1 MAIGRT
7 IFVVSAPMALIAV
20 FVWGASNKHHKVR
33 SAPPDS
39 TTSEPNKTHHDV
51 GSANRG
57 LTRRP
62 LRRGTDPPEQLTASM
77 GSSGHH
83 GYHLTAGPRARRSH
97 GMPRQSAL
105 SKPPRTLGIEEE
117 FHLVDLTTRRL
128 ATRAPEL
135 LPLLPDGYVAELQS
149 CVVET
154 NGSVVSTLPELRADL
169 TARRRVLVDTAA
181 RLGLGV
187 VAAGA
192 APLSIPSEMHVT
204 PTPRY
209 QQMLADYQL
218 LAREQLICGTQ
229 IHVGIDDR
237 DECVL
242 VAGRVAAYVPTL
254 LALSAS
260 SPFWSDGSDTGY
272 SSVRTLVWQRWPTT
286 GLAPPA
292 TSAAEYDTLISNLIA
307 TGVITDAG
315 MSYFDVRPALR
326 TPTLELRVCDSCP
339 RADTIVLIAALFR
352 ALVEREI
359 EGLRSGA
366 PAAIVVPPLGRAALW
381 RAARS
386 GLEGDLVDLIHPA
399 SRPAGDVVT
408 DLVHMLRPQLEACG
422 DWQTVEEL
430 ARTALAEGS
439 SAARQ
444 RRAKRIRN
452 SLLDVVDHLIAE
464 TANTAPCAHGTLAT
478 PPNGFPAS

>member
-1 MAIGRT
+1 MPRT
-7 IFVVSAPMALIAV
+7 I
-20 FVWGASNKHHKVR
+20 
-33 SAPPDS
+33 
-39 TTSEPNKTHHDV
+39 
-51 GSANRG
+51 
-57 LTRRP
+57 
-62 LRRGTDPPEQLTASM
+62 
-77 GSSGHH
+77 
-83 GYHLTAGPRARRSH
+83 
-97 GMPRQSAL
+97 
-105 SKPPRTLGIEEE
+105 GIEEE

-135 LPLLPDGYVAELQS
+135 LQVLSDSYVAELQS

-154 NGSVVSTLPELRADL
+154 NGSVVSTLSDLRADL
-169 TARRRVLVDTAA
+169 TARRGVLVNTAA
-181 RLGLGV
+181 TLGLGV

-192 APLSIPSEMHVT
+192 VPLSVPAEMRVT
-204 PTPRY
+204 QTSRY

-229 IHVGIDDR
+229 VHVGIDDR
-237 DECVL
+237 DESVL

-292 TSAAEYDTLISNLIA
+292 TSAAEYDTLISNLVA
-307 TGVITDAG
+307 TGVISDAG
-315 MSYFDVRPALR
+315 MAYFDVRPALR
-326 TPTLELRVCDSCP
+326 TPTLELRVCDSSP
-339 RADTIVLIAALFR
+339 RVDTIVLIAALFR

-359 EGLRSGA
+359 EGLRAGV
-366 PAAIVVPPLGRAALW
+366 PAVVVPPPLGRAALW

-386 GLEGDLVDLIHPA
+386 GLEGHLVDLTYPA
-399 SRPAGDVVT
+399 SRPAAGVLC
-408 DLVHMLRPQLEACG
+408 DLVRMLRPQLQAAD
-422 DWQTVEEL
+422 DWQAVEEL
-430 ARTALAEGS
+430 ARRALVDGS

-444 RRAKRIRN
+444 RRAKRMRN

-464 TANTAPCAHGTLAT
+464 TADAGPGVHGASPPPSRHSQT
-478 PPNGFPAS
+478 PTPRAGYSARPSCR

>member
-1 MAIGRT
+1 MSMRECR
-7 IFVVSAPMALIAV
+7 SQE
-20 FVWGASNKHHKVR
+20 ASGQL
-33 SAPPDS
+33 AFA
-39 TTSEPNKTHHDV
+39 KT
-51 GSANRG
+51 
-57 LTRRP
+57 
-62 LRRGTDPPEQLTASM
+62 
-77 GSSGHH
+77 
-83 GYHLTAGPRARRSH
+83 
-97 GMPRQSAL
+97 
-105 SKPPRTLGIEEE
+105 PRTVGIEEE

-181 RLGLGV
+181 TLGLGV

-192 APLSIPSEMHVT
+192 VPLSVPSEMRVT
-204 PTPRY
+204 QTSRY

-237 DECVL
+237 DESVL

-292 TSAAEYDTLISNLIA
+292 TSAAEYDALISDLIA

-359 EGLRSGA
+359 AGLRAGV

-408 DLVHMLRPQLEACG
+408 DLVQMLRPQLEASR

-430 ARTALAEGS
+430 ARRALAEGS

-444 RRAKRIRN
+444 RRAMRMRN

-464 TANTAPCAHGTLAT
+464 TADVAT
-478 PPNGFPAS
+478 VANDALPTQRNGSDRG

>member
-1 MAIGRT
+1 MTVSEVRRT
-7 IFVVSAPMALIAV
+7 V
-20 FVWGASNKHHKVR
+20 
-33 SAPPDS
+33 
-39 TTSEPNKTHHDV
+39 
-51 GSANRG
+51 
-57 LTRRP
+57 
-62 LRRGTDPPEQLTASM
+62 
-77 GSSGHH
+77 
-83 GYHLTAGPRARRSH
+83 
-97 GMPRQSAL
+97 
-105 SKPPRTLGIEEE
+105 GIEEE
-117 FHLVDLTTRRL
+117 FHVVDLTTRRL
-128 ATRAPEL
+128 AARAPEL
-135 LPLLPDGYVAELQS
+135 LQLLSDGYVAELQR

-154 NGSVVSTLPELRADL
+154 NGSVVSTLSDLRADL
-169 TARRRVLVDTAA
+169 IARRRVLVDTAA
-181 RLGLGV
+181 TLGLGV

-192 APLSIPSEMHVT
+192 VPLSVPSEMRVT
-204 PTPRY
+204 QTFRY
-209 QQMLADYQL
+209 QQMLAEYQL

-237 DECVL
+237 DESVL

-292 TSAAEYDTLISNLIA
+292 TSAAEYDTLISNLVA

-339 RADTIVLIAALFR
+339 RTDTIVLIAALFR

-359 EGLRSGA
+359 EGIRAGV
-366 PAAIVVPPLGRAALW
+366 PAAMVVPPLGRAALW

-399 SRPAGDVVT
+399 SRPAGDMVT
-408 DLVHMLRPQLEACG
+408 DLVQMLRPQLEASG
-422 DWQTVEEL
+422 DWQAVEEL
-430 ARTALAEGS
+430 ARQALTDGS

-444 RRAKRIRN
+444 RRVMRMSN
-452 SLLDVVDHLIAE
+452 NLFDVVDHLIAE
-464 TANTAPCAHGTLAT
+464 TADIAPRAQGALGNTA
-478 PPNGFPAS
+478 

>member
-1 MAIGRT
+1 MPRT
-7 IFVVSAPMALIAV
+7 I
-20 FVWGASNKHHKVR
+20 
-33 SAPPDS
+33 
-39 TTSEPNKTHHDV
+39 
-51 GSANRG
+51 
-57 LTRRP
+57 
-62 LRRGTDPPEQLTASM
+62 
-77 GSSGHH
+77 
-83 GYHLTAGPRARRSH
+83 
-97 GMPRQSAL
+97 
-105 SKPPRTLGIEEE
+105 GIEEE

-135 LPLLPDGYVAELQS
+135 LQVLSDSYVAELQS

-154 NGSVVSTLPELRADL
+154 NGSVVSTLSDLRADL
-169 TARRRVLVDTAA
+169 TARRGVLVNTAA
-181 RLGLGV
+181 TLGLGV

-192 APLSIPSEMHVT
+192 VPLSVPAEMRVT
-204 PTPRY
+204 QTSRY

-229 IHVGIDDR
+229 VHVGIDDR
-237 DECVL
+237 DESVL

-292 TSAAEYDTLISNLIA
+292 TSAAEYDTLISNLVA
-307 TGVITDAG
+307 TGVISDAG
-315 MSYFDVRPALR
+315 MAYFDVRPALR
-326 TPTLELRVCDSCP
+326 TPTLELRVCDSSP
-339 RADTIVLIAALFR
+339 RVDTIVLIAALFR

-359 EGLRSGA
+359 EGLRAGV
-366 PAAIVVPPLGRAALW
+366 PAVVVPPPLGRAALW

-386 GLEGDLVDLIHPA
+386 GLEGHLVDLTYPA
-399 SRPAGDVVT
+399 SRPAAGVLC
-408 DLVHMLRPQLEACG
+408 DLVQMLRPQLQAAD
-422 DWQTVEEL
+422 DWQAVEEL
-430 ARTALAEGS
+430 ARRALVDGS

-444 RRAKRIRN
+444 RRAKRMRN

-464 TANTAPCAHGTLAT
+464 TADAGPGVHGASPPPSRHSQTPTPRAGYTARP
-478 PPNGFPAS
+478 SRR